1 MHVFSA
7 ALALSLL
14 SGTAANAQYDPE
26 DNQRP
31 TNITDLDYRIYRR
44 TGS

>member
-1 MHVFSA
+1 MHVLSA

-14 SGTAANAQYDPE
+14 SGTVAQGPYDPE

-31 TNITDLDYRIYRR
+31 TNITGLVYRIYGR